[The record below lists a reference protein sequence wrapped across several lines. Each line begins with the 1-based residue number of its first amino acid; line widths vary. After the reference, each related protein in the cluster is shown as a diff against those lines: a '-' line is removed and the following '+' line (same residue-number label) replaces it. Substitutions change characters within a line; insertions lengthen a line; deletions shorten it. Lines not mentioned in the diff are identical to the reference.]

1 MAMDFLGNIGMGYTS
16 FSQTAYIQSNYT
28 GRYASDDLGV
38 MSIEEQAI
46 STSNSHNQYSRY
58 ADYSH
63 LTVDPS
69 DDKTFWFN
77 TEIFKLNYRRD
88 VVGAFK
94 IASDFN
100 YDIGVVSIDSPMVG
114 IIYLTPKPSSPPFA
128 KKGQKIK
135 KGDTICLIEAMKT
148 FNEIKSDR
156 DCTIKTVMVKNG
168 EAVEFGQPL
177 FEIS

>member
-1 MAMDFLGNIGMGYTS
+1 MIDKKINETIDALIKKIKDNNLGSIKL
-16 FSQTAYIQSNYT
+16 SNKINT
-28 GRYASDDLGV
+28 IEVTNNSINNSTQQNSIPINNVINDVPDDNL
-38 MSIEEQAI
+38 I
-46 STSNSHNQYSRY
+46 
-58 ADYSH
+58 
-63 LTVDPS
+63 
-69 DDKTFWFN
+69 
-77 TEIFKLNYRRD
+77 
-88 VVGAFK
+88 
-94 IASDFN
+94 
-100 YDIGVVSIDSPMVG
+100 SIDSPMVG

-156 DCTIKTVMVKNG
+156 DCTIKTVMVENG

>member
-1 MAMDFLGNIGMGYTS
+1 MLDKKINETIDKLIKKIKENNLTS
-16 FSQTAYIQSNYT
+16 IKLSNKINT
-28 GRYASDDLGV
+28 
-38 MSIEEQAI
+38 IEISNNSSNQI
-46 STSNSHNQYSRY
+46 STQNISPSSNQ
-58 ADYSH
+58 
-63 LTVDPS
+63 
-69 DDKTFWFN
+69 KTN
-77 TEIFKLNYRRD
+77 N
-88 VVGAFK
+88 K
-94 IASDFN
+94 ISESFL
-100 YDIGVVSIDSPMVG
+100 SIDSPMVG

-156 DCTIKTVMVKNG
+156 DCTIKSVMVKNG

>member
-1 MAMDFLGNIGMGYTS
+1 MLDKKINQTIDSLIKKIKDNNLGSIKLTNKSTTIEVTNSFLNPTTNQNTQNILPTDN
-16 FSQTAYIQSNYT
+16 QNVDNKINN
-28 GRYASDDLGV
+28 
-38 MSIEEQAI
+38 SI
-46 STSNSHNQYSRY
+46 
-58 ADYSH
+58 
-63 LTVDPS
+63 L
-69 DDKTFWFN
+69 
-77 TEIFKLNYRRD
+77 
-88 VVGAFK
+88 
-94 IASDFN
+94 
-100 YDIGVVSIDSPMVG
+100 SIDSPMVG

-156 DCTIKTVMVKNG
+156 DCSIKTILVKNG

>member
-1 MAMDFLGNIGMGYTS
+1 MLDKKINQTIDVLIKKIKDNNLSSIKLSNKTNTIEISNNSVIDEPDQYTKN
-16 FSQTAYIQSNYT
+16 FSPKN
-28 GRYASDDLGV
+28 
-38 MSIEEQAI
+38 
-46 STSNSHNQYSRY
+46 NQNLKNETN
-58 ADYSH
+58 DN
-63 LTVDPS
+63 
-69 DDKTFWFN
+69 F
-77 TEIFKLNYRRD
+77 I
-88 VVGAFK
+88 
-94 IASDFN
+94 
-100 YDIGVVSIDSPMVG
+100 SIDSPMVG